1 MTGTKID
8 YPNVNSKKSNEQNI
22 MALKSYLNEL
32 SDLLN
37 YRLDKLESE
46 VDSIKEAIMSGE

>member
-1 MTGTKID
+1 MTGTKIV
-8 YPNVNSKKSNEQNI
+8 YPNVNSIKSNEQNI